1 MQSFHLSFII
11 DWKGKG
17 NKRMLK
23 KVVDIAHEILA
34 EGVDE
39 QSVAVDFTCGG
50 GHDSLFLSKYV
61 SFVYSYDIQ
70 KEALDDAK
78 KLCSQVSNIKF
89 HHKSHLYFDEDVEH
103 FDRGIFNL
111 GYYPRGNRNIITN
124 ANEVLLTIKKAVEK
138 LNHGGKIVIV
148 CYPGF
153 ESGKLEAEQIEKEL
167 ASFESKFYDIY
178 RFGLLNRHLAPYIIG
193 IEKH

>member
-1 MQSFHLSFII
+1 MSGQNH
-11 DWKGKG
+11 
-17 NKRMLK
+17 
-23 KVVDIAHEILA
+23 V
-34 EGVDE
+34 
-39 QSVAVDFTCGG
+39 
-50 GHDSLFLSKYV
+50 
-61 SFVYSYDIQ
+61 
-70 KEALDDAK
+70 
-78 KLCSQVSNIKF
+78 
-89 HHKSHLYFDEDVEH
+89 
-103 FDRGIFNL
+103 
-111 GYYPRGNRNIITN
+111 NRNIITN